1 MLRPVVLMHRS
12 EALARIEAS
21 RGLIEERLRGMGA
34 RLVRVSIEPGGDYY
48 DPDSGYYSIVL
59 VVSIGGRVKALRL
72 EELGLGELLM

>member
-1 MLRPVVLMHRS
+1 MLRPVVLMHRH

-21 RGLIEERLRGMGA
+21 RRLIEERLKSIGA
-34 RLVRVSIEPGGDYY
+34 RLVRVSIGHGIDFY

-59 VVSIGGRVKALRL
+59 VVSVGGRLRALRL

>member
-1 MLRPVVLMHRS
+1 MLRPVVLMHRH
-12 EALARIEAS
+12 EALARVEAN
-21 RGLIEERLRGMGA
+21 RRLIEERLKSMGG

-59 VVSIGGRVKALRL
+59 VVSISGRLKALRL

>member
-1 MLRPVVLMHRS
+1 MLRPVILMHRH
-12 EALARIEAS
+12 EALARIEAN

-59 VVSIGGRVKALRL
+59 VVSIKGRVKALRL

>member
-12 EALARIEAS
+12 EALARVEAS
-21 RGLIEERLRGMGA
+21 RRLIEKRLKSIGG
-34 RLVRVSIEPGGDYY
+34 RLVRVSIEPGIDYY

-59 VVSIGGRVKALRL
+59 VVSIGGRLRALRL

>member
-12 EALARIEAS
+12 EALARVEAN
-21 RGLIEERLRGMGA
+21 RRLIEERLRSIGG
-34 RLVRVSIEPGGDYY
+34 RLVRVSVEPGIDYY

-59 VVSIGGRVKALRL
+59 VVSIKGRLRVLRL